1 MNEETVRQGH
11 IDLSRESDFS
21 LGVLQ
26 ISPSTREVVRDGR
39 RETLEP
45 KATQVLVALHQARG
59 RVVSRDELI
68 ARCWDGRIVGEDA
81 INRVIWRLRRLSEDD
96 AIFTIE
102 TIPKVGYRLLLP
114 AGKAEPPAVSPPTR
128 HIMRIGRRPVI
139 LGCAVVA
146 GIGAIAAAWRAGLFG
161 ASRALANSV
170 AVLPFAN
177 VGGSP
182 AQDYFADGLSAEVRA
197 ALARNT
203 LLRVVGQVSSNAFK
217 SSSEDA
223 ETIARKLGV
232 AFLLDGN
239 VRLAANHVR
248 VSAELIQGES
258 GFSRWAQTFDR
269 AIDDIFAVQSEIADA
284 VAAALTREVA
294 VTTPVTQ
301 AGGTTNVAAFDAYL
315 RGRAD
320 FALAAGPDTDHSA
333 LAHFEG
339 AIAYDPKFGAAYA
352 ARSRTLVAI
361 ANQQAAGGERQLLY
375 DQAIAAAKQSIVLA
389 PDLAAAHS
397 ALAFALVSGRLDF
410 RGARTPYERSY
421 ALGRGDPDVLGRY
434 ALYCA
439 QTGRLRDAEAAIRQ
453 ARDLDP
459 LNPRTYFD
467 IGYIQFF
474 ARHFGDAISSLDR
487 VLALSPQMANVNG
500 YRGYCFLLMGKLD
513 DAERAFQK
521 ETSPITRLPG
531 LAMVAKRRGNEVGSR
546 EGFARLVA
554 ELGTNGLYQQAEV
567 LAQWGDDKAAVAALN
582 LARTNHDPGLFMAG
596 EDPLLDGIR
605 ANSDFLRLLK
615 ELGLGG

>member
-1 MNEETVRQGH
+1 MT
-11 IDLSRESDFS
+11 
-21 LGVLQ
+21 
-26 ISPSTREVVRDGR
+26 
-39 RETLEP
+39 
-45 KATQVLVALHQARG
+45 
-59 RVVSRDELI
+59 
-68 ARCWDGRIVGEDA
+68 
-81 INRVIWRLRRLSEDD
+81 
-96 AIFTIE
+96 
-102 TIPKVGYRLLLP
+102 
-114 AGKAEPPAVSPPTR
+114 
-128 HIMRIGRRPVI
+128 IGRRPVI
-139 LGCAVVA
+139 LGSAVVV
-146 GIGAIAAAWRAGLFG
+146 GFGAIAAGWRAGLFG
-161 ASRALANSV
+161 EDPSLANSV

-177 VGGSP
+177 VSGSA
-182 AQDYFADGLSAEVRA
+182 AQDYFAEGLSAEVRA

-203 LLRVVGQVSSNAFK
+203 LLRVVGQVSSNVFK

-223 ETIARKLGV
+223 ETIARKLDV

-248 VSAELIQGES
+248 VSAELIQGET

-284 VAAALTREVA
+284 VTAAITREVA
-294 VTTPVTQ
+294 TTAPVTQ
-301 AGGTTNVAAFDAYL
+301 AGGTANVAAFDAYL

-320 FALAAGPDTDHSA
+320 FALAAGPDTDRSA
-333 LAHFEG
+333 FAHFEE
-339 AIAYDPKFGAAYA
+339 AIAYDPKFGAAHA

-389 PDLAAAHS
+389 PDLADAQS

-439 QTGRLRDAEAAIRQ
+439 QTGRLRDAQAAIQQ
-453 ARDLDP
+453 ARTLDP
-459 LNPRTYFD
+459 LNPRTYLD
-467 IGYIQFF
+467 IGFIQFF
-474 ARHFGDAISSLDR
+474 ARNFGDAISAMDR
-487 VLALSPQMANVNG
+487 VLALRPQMANVNG
-500 YRGYCFLLMGKLD
+500 YRGYCFLLMGRLD
-513 DAERAFQK
+513 EAAQAFQR

-531 LAMVAKRRGNEVGSR
+531 LAMVAKRRGDEVGAR
-546 EGFARLVA
+546 QAFARQVA
-554 ELGTNGLYQQAEV
+554 ELGNNGLYQQAEV
-567 LAQWGDDKAAVAALN
+567 LAQWGDDKGAIAALN

-605 ANSDFLRLLK
+605 AKPDFLKLLRD
-615 ELGLGG
+615 LGLGG

>member
-1 MNEETVRQGH
+1 MSGETVRQGP
-11 IDLSRESDFS
+11 IDLSREGDFS
-21 LGVLQ
+21 LGALQ
-26 ISPSTREVVRDGR
+26 ISPSTREVVRNGQ

-45 KATQVLVALHQARG
+45 KATQVLVALHQAMG

-81 INRVIWRLRRLSEDD
+81 INRVIWRLRRLSEADD
-96 AIFTIE
+96 GANFTIE
-102 TIPKVGYRLLLP
+102 TIAKVGYRLQLP
-114 AGKAEPPAVSPPTR
+114 AVKAEPPAVSPPAVSPPTVSPPTR
-128 HIMRIGRRPVI
+128 RIMRVGRRPVI
-139 LGCAVVA
+139 LGSAVVA
-146 GIGAIAAAWRAGLFG
+146 GIGAIAVGWRAGLFG
-161 ASRALANSV
+161 ASQALANSV

-177 VGGSP
+177 ISGSP
-182 AQDYFADGLSAEVRA
+182 AQDYFAEGLSAEVRA

-223 ETIARKLGV
+223 ETIARKLDV
-232 AFLLDGN
+232 AYLLDGN
-239 VRLAANHVR
+239 VRLAENHVR

-284 VAAALTREVA
+284 VTAAITREVA
-294 VTTPVTQ
+294 VTKPVTQ

-333 LAHFEG
+333 LAHFEE
-339 AIAYDPKFGAAYA
+339 AIASDPKFGAAYA

-361 ANQQAAGGERQLLY
+361 ANQMAAGDERQPLY

-389 PDLAAAHS
+389 PDLADAHA
-397 ALAFALVSGRLDF
+397 ALAGALVSGRLDI

-439 QTGRLRDAEAAIRQ
+439 QTGRFRVAEAAIRQ

-459 LNPRTYFD
+459 LNPRTYWD
-467 IGYIQFF
+467 IGYIQFL
-474 ARHFGDAISSLDR
+474 ARRFDEAISSMDH

-500 YRGYCFLLMGKLD
+500 YRGNCFLLMGKLD
-513 DAERAFQK
+513 DAEGAFQK
-521 ETSPITRLPG
+521 ETSPVTRLPG
-531 LAMVAKRRGNEVGSR
+531 LAMVAKRRGNEVGAR
-546 EGFARLVA
+546 QAFAKLVA

-582 LARTNHDPGLFMAG
+582 LARTNHEPGLYMAG
-596 EDPLLDGIR
+596 GDPLLDGIR
-605 ANSDFLRLLK
+605 TNS
-615 ELGLGG
+615 